1 MVTPLVFLILV
12 GIIVITI
19 ALWYVH
25 KYSDNHKDTGDS
37 DFKKPL
43 IHP

>member
-1 MVTPLVFLILV
+1 MVTPLVFLIAV
-12 GIIVITI
+12 GIVVIII

-25 KYSDNHKDTGDS
+25 KHSDDHKDTVDS

>member
-1 MVTPLVFLILV
+1 MVTPLVILIAL
-12 GIIVITI
+12 GIVVVTL

-25 KYSDNHKDTGDS
+25 KHSDDHKETEDG

>member
-1 MVTPLVFLILV
+1 MVTPLVFLIAI
-12 GIIVITI
+12 GIVVITL

-25 KYSDNHKDTGDS
+25 KHSDDHKVTGGS

>member
-1 MVTPLVFLILV
+1 MVAPLVFLIAV
-12 GIIVITI
+12 GIVVITI
-19 ALWYVH
+19 ALWYAH
-25 KYSDNHKDTGDS
+25 KHSDDHKETGDS

>member
-1 MVTPLVFLILV
+1 MVTPLVLLILV

-25 KYSDNHKDTGDS
+25 KHSDIHKDTGDS

>member
-1 MVTPLVFLILV
+1 MVTPLVFLIAV
-12 GIIVITI
+12 GLIVIII

-25 KYSDNHKDTGDS
+25 KHYDDHKDTGDS

>member
-1 MVTPLVFLILV
+1 MVTPHVFLIAV
-12 GIIVITI
+12 GIVIITL

-25 KYSDNHKDTGDS
+25 KHADDHKDTGES

>member
-1 MVTPLVFLILV
+1 MVTPLVFLIV
-12 GIIVITI
+12 AGIIVITL
-19 ALWYVH
+19 ALWYFH
-25 KYSDNHKDTGDS
+25 KHSDGHKNTGDS

>member
-1 MVTPLVFLILV
+1 MVTPLVFLIAV
-12 GIIVITI
+12 GIVVIII

-25 KYSDNHKDTGDS
+25 KHSDAHKDTGDS
-37 DFKKPL
+37 DYKKPL

>member
-1 MVTPLVFLILV
+1 MVTPLVFLIAV
-12 GIIVITI
+12 GIVVITL

-25 KYSDNHKDTGDS
+25 KHSDDHKETGDS
-37 DFKKPL
+37 KYKKPL

>member
-1 MVTPLVFLILV
+1 MVTPLVFLIAV
-12 GIIVITI
+12 GIVVIII

-25 KYSDNHKDTGDS
+25 KHSVDHKETGDC

>member
-1 MVTPLVFLILV
+1 MVTPLVFLIVV
-12 GIIVITI
+12 GFVVITL
-19 ALWYVH
+19 ALWYTYKHSDDH
-25 KYSDNHKDTGDS
+25 KEIGDD

>member
-1 MVTPLVFLILV
+1 MVTPLVFLIAV
-12 GIIVITI
+12 GIVVIII

-25 KYSDNHKDTGDS
+25 KHSDDHKETENG

-43 IHP
+43 IYP

>member
-1 MVTPLVFLILV
+1 MVSPLVFLIVV
-12 GIIVITI
+12 GIVII
-19 ALWYVH
+19 ILALWYAH
-25 KYSDNHKDTGDS
+25 KHADDHKDTGDS